1 MCCDVCSLLY
11 CVLCA
16 VRCVLCAV
24 LCAVRCVPCVVC
36 RVLCAVCRVLYVV
49 CSVSLKRTNVGGGTP
64 SSPSSAQ
71 SWLVDAYRHCNATK
85 INTRGPAFPSDV
97 VCPNAT
103 AVAAF
108 NEAVRRGDITY
119 HAFPFNAEPELFTPE
134 LFDAALNLTFAQD
147 AFYGHPKRRTLSQR
161 VSRSWR
167 RWGGSCVNV
176 CVCVCVCVCVWV

>member
-1 MCCDVCSLLY
+1 M
-11 CVLCA
+11 
-16 VRCVLCAV
+16 
-24 LCAVRCVPCVVC
+24 
-36 RVLCAVCRVLYVV
+36 

-176 CVCVCVCVCVWV
+176 CVCVCVCVCVGMSGCGTTSATCVHTLRPQHLTPLVRWSSCALLPTLTMTVLT

>member
-1 MCCDVCSLLY
+1 MLCKLCVLCAVCG
-11 CVLCA
+11 VLCA
-16 VRCVLCAV
+16 VRCVYCALCTV
-24 LCAVRCVPCVVC
+24 CCVPCAVC
-36 RVLCAVCRVLYVV
+36 RVLCAVYVL
-49 CSVSLKRTNVGGGTP
+49 CSVLLKRTNVGGGTP
-64 SSPSSAQ
+64 SSPFSSSPGFFFRAQ

-103 AVAAF
+103 AVAKF

-167 RWGGSCVNV
+167 R
-176 CVCVCVCVCVWV
+176 